1 EIKLG
6 DGADQF
12 TAAST
17 AANSVT
23 TVRGMGDADKFTL
36 AGSAIASLN
45 GTIIF
50 NGGDESAEDV
60 GSGDTLTV
68 QFTGDPSALPSATL
82 DNLRSRLGFAV
93 PNLVIDNSVNA
104 AATNWQVRNRQVFL
118 GSSFLLEGSG
128 ADSVRVLGGGATTL
142 NVAADVAVPHNVQID
157 NDQVQVQTGVKVLSY
172 AGKSADNLTQQVPTA
187 GLDLFPIQTIASPDG
202 RSIYV
207 YSAKQ
212 RSDIETDLTTAVTTY
227 SVDQRTGSL
236 YFQGTLDLGDLYVQ
250 YNYNLNPDTEFVFS
264 DDGRFVYQFTP
275 QFTASNGYVPPTL
288 RILRRD
294 PNTGLLTHVN
304 ASLDS
309 RLFALPGSPYQAY
322 PNDSY
327 RYRAYDVAFTNGK
340 LFVLWTDTA
349 TGLGITRPGNAYITT
364 VSFDP
369 GTGDV
374 ASTATAQ
381 IDDSSLGVLNSNR
394 VRLLATRIVI
404 SPDGS
409 RADVIG
415 YPWLDTSTFA
425 TGSPGHNDVA
435 PMIFHLALS
444 ADGSSVTTIG
454 NSTLSGTSSFPI
466 VTPNSNTP
474 NIGDVAQRVYQ
485 MSASHDGST
494 VYISFSTPDSG
505 HAIPIAPA
513 NKTVVYHRQ
522 TDGSLAWVQSLDLLT
537 TQESPL
543 VFSPDSRFAYRFA
556 SWGGLS
562 GSLDQYY
569 MAPFMDVH
577 AVNPDGSLSDP
588 IQRFSG
594 LPTKYTRWQDSL
606 PFVVTNESVS
616 AVGYGSFSIDFYV
629 PPDYVFAAQYVEP
642 FRRDAATGLVSGV
655 QPGGVV
661 VEVQDGDYHF
671 ADHLPNDL
679 ATIAGTVQYRS
690 LTAARSPV
698 VNNLGTFVYYID
710 PDQDALVT
718 FRRNTSSGA
727 LTKDSA
733 LFYPLVPGLA
743 DAAG

>member
-1 EIKLG
+1 
-6 DGADQF
+6 
-12 TAAST
+12 
-17 AANSVT
+17 
-23 TVRGMGDADKFTL
+23 
-36 AGSAIASLN
+36 
-45 GTIIF
+45 
-50 NGGDESAEDV
+50 
-60 GSGDTLTV
+60 
-68 QFTGDPSALPSATL
+68 
-82 DNLRSRLGFAV
+82 
-93 PNLVIDNSVNA
+93 
-104 AATNWQVRNRQVFL
+104 
-118 GSSFLLEGSG
+118 
-128 ADSVRVLGGGATTL
+128 
-142 NVAADVAVPHNVQID
+142 
-157 NDQVQVQTGVKVLSY
+157 
-172 AGKSADNLTQQVPTA
+172 
-187 GLDLFPIQTIASPDG
+187 
-202 RSIYV
+202 
-207 YSAKQ
+207 
-212 RSDIETDLTTAVTTY
+212 
-227 SVDQRTGSL
+227 
-236 YFQGTLDLGDLYVQ
+236 
-250 YNYNLNPDTEFVFS
+250 
-264 DDGRFVYQFTP
+264 
-275 QFTASNGYVPPTL
+275 
-288 RILRRD
+288 
-294 PNTGLLTHVN
+294 
-304 ASLDS
+304 
-309 RLFALPGSPYQAY
+309 
-322 PNDSY
+322 
-327 RYRAYDVAFTNGK
+327 
-340 LFVLWTDTA
+340 
-349 TGLGITRPGNAYITT
+349 
-364 VSFDP
+364 
-369 GTGDV
+369 
-374 ASTATAQ
+374 
-381 IDDSSLGVLNSNR
+381 
-394 VRLLATRIVI
+394 
-404 SPDGS
+404 
-409 RADVIG
+409 
-415 YPWLDTSTFA
+415 
-425 TGSPGHNDVA
+425 
-435 PMIFHLALS
+435 
-444 ADGSSVTTIG
+444 
-454 NSTLSGTSSFPI
+454 
-466 VTPNSNTP
+466 
-474 NIGDVAQRVYQ
+474 

-505 HAIPIAPA
+505 YAIPIAPA

-679 ATIAGTVQYRS
+679 ATIAGTVQYQS

-743 DAAG
+743 DAAGLALSTDGNYLFVASPSLNSISAFQLVGGVPQFRTQFSELPANFAPSSIRVIGTSIYLGGAAANSLRVLAFNSANNSFSDSAVTGTLAFGVPNSIFSVASRLYVSGSNGVQFIGGNLASIPGGGGPMGATGKSCSWVGRVHRPSTFIELVATAI